1 MTKLR
6 EPRTF
11 EDAITRI
18 LGYLGAERAAEAVDK
33 STSMVRQWSDP
44 DVDGLPNLK
53 QAAAL
58 DAAYAVET
66 GEMPIGQVYVHQ
78 AEALIGG
85 RGAHTPCCPLE
96 RVTEIMRET
105 AEAADAFRAF
115 HGNMTPAQAS
125 EAKREASEAIQ
136 ALEAL
141 IRDIEA
147 YQEQQA
153 RPQAVA

>member
-18 LGYLGAERAAEAVDK
+18 LGDLGAERAAEAVGK

-44 DVDGLPNLK
+44 DVDALPDIRK
-53 QAAAL
+53 AARL

-66 GEMPIGQVYVHQ
+66 GEMPIGKAYVREVQ
-78 AEALIGG
+78 ALAGG
-85 RGAHTPCCPLE
+85 GGGHTPGCPLE
-96 RVTEIMRET
+96 RITEMIRET

-115 HGNMTPAQAS
+115 HGNMSPAQAS
-125 EAKREASEAIQ
+125 EALREIQEAID
-136 ALEAL
+136 ALERMAK
-141 IRDIEA
+141 DIEA
-147 YQEQQA
+147 GREQQA
-153 RPQAVA
+153 RPQAAA